1 MTLTEFS
8 DALKAAIPAS
18 YQSAAP
24 AGVRPCVVWSAYGS
38 RTLDGDDRT
47 QTAIS
52 KVQLDILAA
61 KFPDPIIDAV
71 TDLLYELELPY
82 SDQGSSYDPDYGCF
96 RTILQTEV
104 AEWQR
109 SNITAS
115 THWTSPLKRWRIF
128 LGTISCVLSV
138 RVQNSFG
145 SV

>member
-8 DALKAAIPAS
+8 DALKAAVPAS

-61 KFPDPIIDAV
+61 KVPGSHHRRGDGSAV
-71 TDLLYELELPY
+71 RAGAAL
-82 SDQGSSYDPDYGCF
+82 F
-96 RTILQTEV
+96 RSGQ
-104 AEWQR
+104 
-109 SNITAS
+109 
-115 THWTSPLKRWRIF
+115 
-128 LGTISCVLSV
+128 
-138 RVQNSFG
+138 
-145 SV
+145 

>member
-8 DALKAAIPAS
+8 DALKAAVPAS

-24 AGVRPCVVWSAYGS
+24 AGVRPCVVWTAYGS

-47 QTAIS
+47 QTAIP

-104 AEWQR
+104 A
-109 SNITAS
+109 
-115 THWTSPLKRWRIF
+115 
-128 LGTISCVLSV
+128 
-138 RVQNSFG
+138 
-145 SV
+145 

>member
-8 DALKAAIPAS
+8 DALKAAVPAS

-61 KFPDPIIDAV
+61 KFPAPIIDAV

-104 AEWQR
+104 A
-109 SNITAS
+109 
-115 THWTSPLKRWRIF
+115 
-128 LGTISCVLSV
+128 
-138 RVQNSFG
+138 
-145 SV
+145 